1 MAVPSRA
8 ELRSALSGLTTRGR
22 SFAAAGSSCGLAGL
36 VLGERDLVRIGVLLI
51 ALPLAAVLS
60 VVRSRYRLSCTRT
73 VEPARLAAGEST
85 TVTVRVRNLSR
96 LPTSVLL
103 VEDQLP
109 RELGTAP
116 RFVLDRVPTDQQRS
130 VAYRVRTRTRGIWRV
145 GPLSVRL
152 ADPFGFCELVRSFTA
167 SDQLVVTPAIT
178 PLPPASSGGDWS
190 RGGEGLAAALSL
202 GSEDDVGTRPYRDG
216 DDLRRVHW
224 RTTARTGELTV
235 RQEGLPYQA
244 RATLLLD
251 TRLPAAG
258 DEHLPVPPS
267 EWAVSAIASVAVA
280 LARRGFALQLVD
292 AAGRVRVSAPAAG
305 AEHAVLTA
313 LAGIVCEDECADL
326 SLASATL
333 AGMPGTLVA
342 ALVRPARAA
351 VLPLL
356 GAGSAAGGRAGAFA
370 LLADGPSTRLRGTQF
385 GGVDRR
391 GDGGGVNGAR
401 DLLAAAGWAVG
412 IAGPDTR
419 LDALWPELLRSS
431 SARVLT
437 GR

>member
-1 MAVPSRA
+1 MAGPSRA

-73 VEPARLAAGEST
+73 VEPARLAAGDST

-116 RFVLDRVPTDQQRS
+116 RFVLDRVPTEQQRS

-167 SDQLVVTPAIT
+167 SDQLVVTPAIA
-178 PLPPASSGGDWS
+178 PLPPAGSGGDWS

-202 GSEDDVGTRPYRDG
+202 GGEDDVGTRPYRDG

-224 RTTARTGELTV
+224 RTTARTGELSV
-235 RQEGLPYQA
+235 RQEGLPLQA

-251 TRLPAAG
+251 TRVPPAG
-258 DEHLPVPPS
+258 DERLPVPPS

-280 LARRGFALQLVD
+280 LARRGFALHLVD
-292 AAGRVRVSAPAAG
+292 AAGRVRVSAPAAV

-313 LAGIVCEDECADL
+313 LAGILCEDECVDL

-333 AGMPGTLVA
+333 GGIPGTLVA
-342 ALVRPARAA
+342 ALVRPTRAA

-356 GAGSAAGGRAGAFA
+356 GAAGAAARQSSAYA
-370 LLADGPSTRLRGTQF
+370 LLADGPSGRPRGTPL
-385 GGVDRR
+385 GGGARTGDGNGVD
-391 GDGGGVNGAR
+391 GAR

-412 IAGPDTR
+412 IGGPDTR

-431 SARVLT
+431 SARVT
-437 GR
+437 AAR